1 MRLKTVR
8 ESCVY
13 LLVAATA
20 ALSSG
25 CAILESVPLDAAN
38 PSECRAAAGIYFLP
52 KKEIKVAV
60 SQATTAPGAFILDL
74 SDNGSVPDRGFP
86 YCLDFL
92 GSAAAD
98 DLVVVERT
106 NGLLTH
112 VHANAS
118 DKSLEIAE
126 SLVNTAIV
134 GVTGN
139 PSAALRAARLKF
151 GDTYEVADFIFDPF
165 DRQRLAQ
172 INESLGLFG
181 YCIFIDGHTLGPF
194 NDEAI
199 QEYCNKPT
207 VYQQQFYKAPLLA
220 ARDDV
225 IRPNFGGIAYRASA
239 TRAFYVMRK
248 RDPGSGSRWLLHASQ
263 MLEMPN
269 ESPIFSIAVDRSAF
283 VTRDT
288 NLIFNNGVL
297 TNVTI
302 SKPSE
307 ALAAAGFTLRLA
319 GALIDVPAQIVRVR
333 VQAVNNRK
341 AIIDAQNQLIY
352 TQQQYANTV
361 ESLRAGSVGNTVAR
375 ASIVRG
381 ATIDSDLVA
390 PTSGATP
397 ERAAKIDQTCSSFNP
412 VECNRVAKTT
422 CASDPD
428 VVACIS
434 RNMSP

>member
-1 MRLKTVR
+1 MRFEMVR
-8 ESCVY
+8 FRCVN

-20 ALSSG
+20 ALSGG

-38 PSECRAAAGIYFLP
+38 PSECRAAAGVYFLP

-60 SQATTAPGAFILDL
+60 SQASTGAFVLAL
-74 SDNGSVPDRGFP
+74 SDNGAVPDRGFP

-92 GSAAAD
+92 GSAASD
-98 DLVVVERT
+98 DQIVVERT
-106 NGLLTH
+106 NGLLDH

-118 DKSLEIAE
+118 DKSLEVAE
-126 SLVNTAIV
+126 SIVNTALV

-139 PSAALRAARLKF
+139 PNAAMRAARFKF
-151 GDTYEVADFIFDPF
+151 DETTEVADFIFDPF
-165 DRQRLAQ
+165 DRQRLSQ

-199 QEYCNKPT
+199 QEYCDKPA
-207 VYQQQFYKAPLLA
+207 VYQQQFYKAPPLA
-220 ARDDV
+220 VRDDV
-225 IRPNFGGIAYRASA
+225 IRPNFGGIAYRTNA

-248 RDPGSGSRWLLHASQ
+248 RDPGSRSRWLLHASQ
-263 MLEMPN
+263 MIEMPN

-288 NLIFNNGVL
+288 NLMFKSGVL

-319 GALIDVPAQIVRVR
+319 QTLVDVPAQIIRVR
-333 VQAVNNRK
+333 IQAVNNRK

-352 TQQQYANTV
+352 TQAQYAKTV
-361 ESLRAGSVGNTVAR
+361 ESLRAGSVANTITR
-375 ASIVRG
+375 AAIVRG
-381 ATIDSDLVA
+381 GAITPDIVA
-390 PTSGATP
+390 STSGATP
-397 ERAAKIDQTCSSFNP
+397 ERAGIIDQTCGFNP
-412 VECNRVAKTT
+412 DRCNHLAETT
-422 CASDPD
+422 CKQAPD
-428 VVACIS
+428 LQACLS
-434 RNMSP
+434 ENLTK